1 MNLGVDVNPCFWYTP
16 AYTPSLCPQSFK
28 IVQKVCGGPFTSY
41 VHFPPLEH
49 STWFSAWWS
58 LSTWNKAIVRIDA
71 NFITWVLYPCRKYVM
86 LWMILFLLSICCVHL
101 NSILLCQANDIF
113 VFDIKAR
120 MKYVQVSPAERGPA
134 GGDLR
139 PPVVTCAL
147 PPHAPGCGPEPQ
159 AARPVA

>member
-86 LWMILFLLSICCVHL
+86 SWMILFLFIHLLCTFKFYFIVSSKWHFRVYRRRL
-101 NSILLCQANDIF
+101 NSHICFSVQFILMCCYDWSI
-113 VFDIKAR
+113 
-120 MKYVQVSPAERGPA
+120 
-134 GGDLR
+134 
-139 PPVVTCAL
+139 
-147 PPHAPGCGPEPQ
+147 
-159 AARPVA
+159 